1 MTGLTNQQVQER
13 IDAGKVNANE
23 NPNTRTYKQ
32 IIRENTLTFFNF
44 LNLVLLVL
52 VLLVGSYKN
61 SMFVGI
67 IIVNTVIGIAQE
79 IRAKKT
85 LDKLA
90 ILTESKAVV
99 LREGQKWSVPTD
111 QLVLDDILF
120 LKTGDQIPADA
131 RVLEGSIEVNESL
144 LTGEADNLTKNPG
157 DDLFSGSFVT
167 AGEACCQV
175 VHVGKDNYASQ
186 ITREAKEFKRHNSE
200 LRNSLNAIL
209 KVISIIIVPMG
220 MLLFYKQYYIA
231 GDNIRDAVVNMAS
244 AVLGMIPEGL
254 VQGSPGSAA
263 HHEVPVYVRRGHR
276 AAVRGDGAADEDHHG
291 CGP

>member
-99 LREGQKWSVPTD
+99 LREGQKWSAPTD

-167 AGEACCQV
+167 AGEA
-175 VHVGKDNYASQ
+175 
-186 ITREAKEFKRHNSE
+186 
-200 LRNSLNAIL
+200 LSLIH
-209 KVISIIIVPMG
+209 I
-220 MLLFYKQYYIA
+220 
-231 GDNIRDAVVNMAS
+231 
-244 AVLGMIPEGL
+244 
-254 VQGSPGSAA
+254 
-263 HHEVPVYVRRGHR
+263 
-276 AAVRGDGAADEDHHG
+276 
-291 CGP
+291 

>member
-13 IDAGKVNANE
+13 IDAGKVNANQ

-44 LNLVLLVL
+44 LNLVLLAL
-52 VLLVGSYKN
+52 VLFVGSYKN

-67 IIVNTVIGIAQE
+67 IIINTVIGIAQE

-157 DDLFSGSFVT
+157 HDFFGSFVT

-186 ITREAKEFKRHNSE
+186 ITSEAKEFKRHNSE
-200 LRNSLNAIL
+200 LH
-209 KVISIIIVPMG
+209 PECDPEG
-220 MLLFYKQYYIA
+220 DQYYYCTYGNA
-231 GDNIRDAVVNMAS
+231 
-244 AVLGMIPEGL
+244 AVL
-254 VQGSPGSAA
+254 Q
-263 HHEVPVYVRRGHR
+263 
-276 AAVRGDGAADEDHHG
+276 AVLYSR
-291 CGP
+291 